1 MRIKKILCLSALLM
15 LINFTVQPKDVADYF
30 IDMPSYLMPTF
41 ESSYRVELLENHL
54 ESGRDSLEN
63 LFGTK
68 VVLLELDTINQHIV
82 LQSTSS
88 SRFEMQI
95 IEHQN
100 DTLIGIINTVC
111 GPVCSSYIQFF
122 DIEWKEVKVDF
133 PKHDITQWLK
143 ADNSP
148 EENKIVKDLVKVS
161 FVDLYFNPKEKVV
174 EVKNNS
180 SEYLSKEDRTVV
192 SGLLTENNLKVSFS
206 KLSRVVESKVKEK
219 K

>member
-148 EENKIVKDLVKVS
+148 EENKFVKDLVKVS

-180 SEYLSKEDRTVV
+180 PEYLSKEDRTVV

>member
-1 MRIKKILCLSALLM
+1 MKKILCLSALLM
-15 LINFTVQPKDVADYF
+15 LISFSVQPKDIADYF

-63 LFGTK
+63 RFGTK

-95 IEHQN
+95 IENQN

-111 GPVCSSYIQFF
+111 APVCSSYIKFY
-122 DIEWKEVKVDF
+122 DTEWTEVKVDF
-133 PKHDITQWLK
+133 PKYNNKSWEKYSISAEDKKTI
-143 ADNSP
+143 
-148 EENKIVKDLVKVS
+148 ENLVKVS
-161 FVDLYFNPKEKVV
+161 FVELLFNPKEKVV

-180 SEYLSKEDRTVV
+180 PENLSEEDRTTV
-192 SGLLTENNLKVSFS
+192 SGLLSESNLKVPFG
-206 KLSRVVESKVKEK
+206 KLSRIVSQK
-219 K
+219 

>member
-148 EENKIVKDLVKVS
+148 EENKFVKDLVKVS

>member
-1 MRIKKILCLSALLM
+1 MKKILCLSALLM

>member
-1 MRIKKILCLSALLM
+1 MKKILCLSALLM

-148 EENKIVKDLVKVS
+148 EENKFVKDLVKVS

>member
-148 EENKIVKDLVKVS
+148 EENKFVKDLVKVS

-206 KLSRVVESKVKEK
+206 KLSRVVESKVKDK